1 MSRPA
6 VVGVA
11 RYNTGMFPRVVALV
25 CGLAAAG
32 LGSACATAKAAVAT
46 PLPTMVPPDVP
57 PRVIAEYL
65 PDPPLPAE
73 PVSAEAVTP
82 SPRLPRPPRRDVPR
96 TEPASEEP
104 QGPPVPPAAAPA
116 PQPALALQSTG
127 AGARADQSV
136 RTLLA
141 QAARDLGR
149 VDYQALDA
157 DGRAQYDTA
166 RRFMQQADDAL
177 KGRNVMFA
185 GKLADKAAT
194 MAAVL
199 VR

>member
-1 MSRPA
+1 ML
-6 VVGVA
+6 
-11 RYNTGMFPRVVALV
+11 PRVVALV

-32 LGSACATAKAAVAT
+32 LASGCATAKAAAPA
-46 PLPTMVPPDVP
+46 PLPTLAPPEVP
-57 PRVIAEYL
+57 PRVIAEYQ

-73 PVSAEAVTP
+73 PVSPEAVTP
-82 SPRLPRPPRRDVPR
+82 PPRPARPPRRDVARPD
-96 TEPASEEP
+96 TTPDEP
-104 QGPPVPPAAAPA
+104 QGPPQATPTPA
-116 PQPALALQSTG
+116 PPSLALQSPAGG
-127 AGARADQSV
+127 AKADQSV

-141 QAARDLGR
+141 QASRDLSR
-149 VDYQALDA
+149 VDYQALNA

-177 KGRNVMFA
+177 KARNVMFA

>member
-1 MSRPA
+1 ML
-6 VVGVA
+6 V
-11 RYNTGMFPRVVALV
+11 RVVAVV

-32 LGSACATAKAAVAT
+32 LLSACATAKAASPS
-46 PLPTMVPPDVP
+46 PLPTLVPPDVP

-73 PVSAEAVTP
+73 PVSAEAVIP
-82 SPRLPRPPRRDVPR
+82 APRPPRPPRRDLVRADAAPDE
-96 TEPASEEP
+96 T
-104 QGPPVPPAAAPA
+104 QGPPVPPPVPT
-116 PQPALALQSTG
+116 PQPSLALQSTG
-127 AGARADQSV
+127 QVARADQSV
-136 RTLLA
+136 RTMLA

-157 DGRAQYDTA
+157 NGRAQYDTA
-166 RRFMQQADDAL
+166 RRFMQQADEAL

>member
-1 MSRPA
+1 MLL
-6 VVGVA
+6 
-11 RYNTGMFPRVVALV
+11 RVVAIV
-25 CGLAAAG
+25 CGLAAASAG
-32 LGSACATAKAAVAT
+32 AACAKARAAEV
-46 PLPTMVPPDVP
+46 PSLPALSPPDVP
-57 PRVIAEYL
+57 PRIVADYL

-73 PVSAEAVTP
+73 PVATDSVTTPPRSARP
-82 SPRLPRPPRRDVPR
+82 LRRDPPRPEPQEEPPTPAPAVA
-96 TEPASEEP
+96 PASA
-104 QGPPVPPAAAPA
+104 PPS
-116 PQPALALQSTG
+116 LTLQSTG
-127 AGARADQSV
+127 LSAKADQSV

-149 VDYQALDA
+149 VDYQKLDT

-177 KGRNVMFA
+177 RARNVMFA

>member
-1 MSRPA
+1 MTRRA
-6 VVGVA
+6 IVVPA
-11 RYNTGMFPRVVALV
+11 RYTRPMFSRVVALV

-32 LGSACATAKAAVAT
+32 LGSACATAKAAVPA

-73 PVSAEAVTP
+73 PVSTDAVTP

-96 TEPASEEP
+96 TEPATEEP
-104 QGPPVPPAAAPA
+104 QGPPVPPAAPV

-141 QAARDLGR
+141 QVARRLGR
-149 VDYQALDA
+149 VDYQALDT

>member
-1 MSRPA
+1 MSRAPA
-6 VVGVA
+6 SRGHGRMQGMLPRMIAVA
-11 RYNTGMFPRVVALV
+11 
-25 CGLAAAG
+25 CGLALAG
-32 LGSACATAKAAVAT
+32 VLPGCATAKASAPV
-46 PLPTMVPPDVP
+46 PLPTLAPPDVP
-57 PRVIAEYL
+57 PRVVSDYL
-65 PDPPLPAE
+65 PDPPLEAE
-73 PVSAEAVTP
+73 PMSAEAVVP
-82 SPRLPRPPRRDVPR
+82 APRPARPPRRDVARP
-96 TEPASEEP
+96 EAAPEEQQSP
-104 QGPPVPPAAAPA
+104 PPATPATAP
-116 PQPALALQSTG
+116 PALALQTPG
-127 AGARADQSV
+127 AGARADQSI

-149 VDYQALDA
+149 VDYQGLDP

-177 KGRNVMFA
+177 KARNVMFA

>member
-1 MSRPA
+1 MPFRVLA
-6 VVGVA
+6 VCSV
-11 RYNTGMFPRVVALV
+11 
-25 CGLAAAG
+25 LATAG
-32 LGSACATAKAAVAT
+32 LISACATAKAAA
-46 PLPTMVPPDVP
+46 PTVMPTLVPPDVP
-57 PRVIAEYL
+57 PRIVAEYQ

-82 SPRLPRPPRRDVPR
+82 PPRPPRQPRREAPRGDVP
-96 TEPASEEP
+96 PDEP
-104 QGPPVPPAAAPA
+104 QGPPSPSPAPA
-116 PQPALALQSTG
+116 PPALALQSAASG
-127 AGARADQSV
+127 PLAEQSV

-141 QAARDLGR
+141 RAARDLGR
-149 VDYQALDA
+149 VDYQGLDA

-177 KGRNVMFA
+177 RSRNAVFA